1 MSLNMSRAPFQVFEE
16 GSRTTVC
23 FDAGTT
29 LSELN
34 TEDVGREL
42 AALTQNRERPHLFL
56 DLGGVAMMTSV
67 ALAKFVAL
75 NRQAQAAGG
84 RLTLFNLTPTVRQVF
99 KLTRLDTVLEIHS
112 SAQPIPA

>member
-1 MSLNMSRAPFQVFEE
+1 MSMDAPRVPFQVFEE
-16 GSRTTVC
+16 ENRTTVR

-34 TEDVGREL
+34 AEEVTREL
-42 AALTQNRERPHLFL
+42 VPLAQDPQRPHLFL

-75 NRQAQAAGG
+75 NRQARAAGG
-84 RLTLFNLTPTVRQVF
+84 RLTLFNLTPPVRQAF
-99 KLTRLDTVLEIHS
+99 KITRLDTVLEIHP
-112 SAQPIPA
+112 AANAIPA

>member
-1 MSLNMSRAPFQVFEE
+1 MSPNSPGAPFQVFEE
-16 GSRTTVC
+16 GSRTTVR

-34 TEDVGREL
+34 TEEVGREL
-42 AALTQNRERPHLFL
+42 AALTQNRERPHLFV

-99 KLTRLDTVLEIHS
+99 KLTRLDTVIEIHS
-112 SAQPIPA
+112 QPIPA